1 MTAKN
6 QLGLAAASLLLW
18 GLFMPSPAQAQR
30 GAATARSVPVRARTA
45 PAGRALSRTGGNR
58 NSSTTANGMYFDASA
73 NGFVSAGGSFVPLQD
88 ILNTVPG
95 LGFDYSHLAVLN
107 ADLGVKAFIDP
118 VTEWRLATAERL
130 LRGRSRFSGGGSG
143 FYLLDGGG
151 YSVPDE
157 AAQNDQPAPQP
168 QPQIIVL
175 QQGSA
180 TQQTDQAGSGPE
192 AESPPLADVGQF
204 TLVLQSGKQI
214 EAVAFTRTSD
224 RIVYI
229 TADGN
234 RRTIAA
240 SDLNSEATVR
250 VNQERGTPL
259 ELPL

>member
-1 MTAKN
+1 MH
-6 QLGLAAASLLLW
+6 
-18 GLFMPSPAQAQR
+18 
-30 GAATARSVPVRARTA
+30 
-45 PAGRALSRTGGNR
+45 
-58 NSSTTANGMYFDASA
+58 FDASA
-73 NGFVSAGGSFVPLQD
+73 NGFVSGGGSFVPLQD

-118 VTEWRLATAERL
+118 VTELRLATAERF
-130 LRGRSRFSGGGSG
+130 LRGRSRFSGAGSG
-143 FYLLDGGG
+143 FFLLDGGS
-151 YSVPDE
+151 YSAPVE
-157 AAQNDQPAPQP
+157 TAENDQPAPQP

-175 QQGSA
+175 QQAPA
-180 TQQTDQAGSGPE
+180 TQQPDQTGSQPE
-192 AESPPLADVGQF
+192 PESPPLTDVGQF

-214 EAVAFTRTSD
+214 DAVAFTRTSD